1 MRKDGVLAHVIG
13 TFQFKGLKM
22 FKLLHSETG
31 FIHVCGHRGNS
42 IAAPENTLAALTA
55 TRDCGGTSAEVDV
68 VLTSDGELVL
78 MHDDFLDRTTNGKGL
93 VSRASL
99 ADIRALDA
107 GSWFGSDFAG
117 EPVPT
122 LSEAVAHAAAIGLGL
137 VVEIKEFQNLEGTYA
152 RLAELVESTDIL
164 DHAIFISFDHTVL
177 KTLKDHVP
185 AVRTE
190 GILHARHVD
199 LVGLARAARLDS
211 VSVEHGMFRAED
223 GLALHAA
230 GIAVRH
236 HFQRPK
242 TYDLYADQGLDLM
255 AGVVEMLVA
264 GAVDTI
270 SGDDVTWLAD
280 LARKAGKLAV

>member
-1 MRKDGVLAHVIG
+1 
-13 TFQFKGLKM
+13 M

-31 FIHVCGHRGNS
+31 FVHVCGHRGNS
-42 IAAPENTLAALTA
+42 MVSPENTLAALTA
-55 TRDCGGTSAEVDV
+55 TRTSGGTSAEIDV

-78 MHDDFLDRTTNGKGL
+78 LHDDFLDRTTNGKGL
-93 VSRASL
+93 ASKASL

-107 GSWFGSDFAG
+107 GSWFSADFAG

-122 LSEAVAHAAAIGLGL
+122 LSEAVAHAAEIGLGL

-152 RLAELVESTDIL
+152 RIKELVETTDIL

-177 KTLKDHVP
+177 KALKDHVP

-199 LVGLARAARLDS
+199 LVGLARAAGLNS
-211 VSVEHGMFRAED
+211 VSVEHGMFRPED
-223 GLALHAA
+223 GMALHDA

-242 TYDLYADQGLDLM
+242 TYDHYSAQGLDLM
-255 AGVVEMLVA
+255 DGMVDWLASGVI
-264 GAVDTI
+264 DTI

-280 LARKAGKLAV
+280 LARRAGKLSV

>member
-1 MRKDGVLAHVIG
+1 
-13 TFQFKGLKM
+13 M

-31 FIHVCGHRGNS
+31 FVHVCGHRGNS

-55 TRDCGGTSAEVDV
+55 TRDCGGTSAEIDV
-68 VLTSDGELVL
+68 VLTLDGELVL
-78 MHDDFLDRTTNGKGL
+78 LHDDFLDRTTNGKGL
-93 VSRASL
+93 ASRATL
-99 ADIRALDA
+99 AQMRALDA
-107 GSWFGSDFAG
+107 GSWFSPAFTG
-117 EPVPT
+117 ERVPT
-122 LSEAVAHAAAIGLGL
+122 LAQAVAHAAAIGLGL

-152 RLAELVESTDIL
+152 RIAELVETTDIL

-177 KTLKDHVP
+177 KTLKDRIP

-199 LVGLARAARLDS
+199 PVGLARAARLDS

-223 GLALHAA
+223 GHSLHAA

-236 HFQRPK
+236 HFQRPQ
-242 TYDLYADQGLDLM
+242 TYALYDAAGLDLM
-255 AGVVEMLVA
+255 AGVVDLLA
-264 GAVDTI
+264 SGAVDTI

-280 LARKAGKLAV
+280 LARKAAKLAV

>member
-1 MRKDGVLAHVIG
+1 
-13 TFQFKGLKM
+13 M

-31 FIHVCGHRGNS
+31 FVHVCGHRGNS
-42 IAAPENTLAALTA
+42 MAAPENTLAALTA
-55 TRDCGGTSAEVDV
+55 TRDCGGTSAEIDV

-78 MHDDFLDRTTNGKGL
+78 MHDDFLDRTTNGKGPC
-93 VSRASL
+93 SRASL

-107 GSWFGSDFAG
+107 GVWFGADFAG

-122 LSEAVAHAAAIGLGL
+122 LAEALDHATDIGLGL
-137 VVEIKEFQNLEGTYA
+137 VVEIKEFQNLDRTYT
-152 RLAELVESTDIL
+152 RIAELAANTNLL

-190 GILHARHVD
+190 GILHARHVG
-199 LVGLARAARLDS
+199 LVDLARAARLDS
-211 VSVEHGMFRAED
+211 VSVEHRMFRPED
-223 GLALHAA
+223 GKALHDA

-242 TYDLYADQGLDLM
+242 SYDVYAAQGLDLM
-255 AGVVEMLVA
+255 DGVVEWLASGVI
-264 GAVDTI
+264 DTI

-280 LARKAGKLAV
+280 LARRAEKLAA

>member
-1 MRKDGVLAHVIG
+1 
-13 TFQFKGLKM
+13 M

-31 FIHVCGHRGNS
+31 FVHVCGHRGNS
-42 IAAPENTLAALTA
+42 IASPENTLAALTA
-55 TRDCGGTSAEVDV
+55 TRNAGGTSAEIDV

-93 VSRASL
+93 CSHASL

-107 GSWFGSDFAG
+107 GSWFSAEFAG

-122 LSEAVAHAAAIGLGL
+122 LAEAVAHAAEIGLGL
-137 VVEIKEFQNLEGTYA
+137 VVEIKEFQNLEGTFA
-152 RLAELVESTDIL
+152 RIKELARTSDIL

-177 KTLKDHVP
+177 ATLKDYVP
-185 AVRTE
+185 GVRTE
-190 GILHARHVD
+190 GILHARHVG
-199 LVGLARAARLDS
+199 LVDLARAARLDS
-211 VSVEHGMFRAED
+211 VSVEHGMFRPED
-223 GLALHAA
+223 GMALHAA

-242 TYDLYADQGLDLM
+242 TYDLYTAAGLDLM
-255 AGVVEMLVA
+255 AGMVEMLAA

-270 SGDDVTWLAD
+270 SGDDVLWLAE
-280 LARKAGKLAV
+280 LARKASKLAV

>member
-1 MRKDGVLAHVIG
+1 
-13 TFQFKGLKM
+13 M

-31 FIHVCGHRGNS
+31 FVHVCGHRGNS
-42 IAAPENTLAALTA
+42 IASPENTLAALTA
-55 TRDCGGTSAEVDV
+55 TRTSGGTSAEIDV

-78 MHDDFLDRTTNGKGL
+78 MHDDFLDRTTTGKGL
-93 VSRASL
+93 CSRASL
-99 ADIRALDA
+99 AHIRSLDA
-107 GSWFGSDFAG
+107 GSWFSADFAG

-122 LSEAVAHAAAIGLGL
+122 LAEAVAHAAEIGLGL

-152 RLAELVESTDIL
+152 RIAELVETTDIL

-211 VSVEHGMFRAED
+211 VSVEHGMFRPED
-223 GLALHAA
+223 GLALHEA

-242 TYDLYADQGLDLM
+242 TYATYAEAGLDLM
-255 AGVVEMLVA
+255 DGMVEWLASGVI
-264 GAVDTI
+264 DTI

-280 LARKAGKLAV
+280 LARKAGKLAA

>member
-1 MRKDGVLAHVIG
+1 
-13 TFQFKGLKM
+13 M

-31 FIHVCGHRGNS
+31 FVHVCGHRGNS

-55 TRDCGGTSAEVDV
+55 TRDCGGTSAEIDV
-68 VLTSDGELVL
+68 VLTSDGELIL
-78 MHDDFLDRTTNGKGL
+78 MHDDFLDRTTDGEGL
-93 VSRASL
+93 ASRAAL
-99 ADIRALDA
+99 ADVRKLDA
-107 GSWFGSDFAG
+107 GRWFSPDFAG

-122 LSEAVAHAAAIGLGL
+122 LAEAVAHATGIGLGL
-137 VVEIKEFQNLEGTYA
+137 VVEIKEFQNLNRTYA
-152 RLAELVESTDIL
+152 RIAELVETTDIL

-199 LVGLARAARLDS
+199 PVGLARAARLDS

-223 GLALHAA
+223 GFALHEA
-230 GIAVRH
+230 GVAVRH
-236 HFQRPK
+236 HFQRPAM
-242 TYDLYADQGLDLM
+242 YDRYAAEGLDLM
-255 AGVVEMLVA
+255 EGVVEMLAA
-264 GAVDTI
+264 GAIDTI

-280 LARKAGKLAV
+280 LAQKAGKLAA